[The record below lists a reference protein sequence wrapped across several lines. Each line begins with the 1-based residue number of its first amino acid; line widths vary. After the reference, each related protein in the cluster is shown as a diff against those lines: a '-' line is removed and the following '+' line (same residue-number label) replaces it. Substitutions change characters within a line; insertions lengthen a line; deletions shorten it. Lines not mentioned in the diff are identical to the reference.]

1 MPPDLLQ
8 PPRTQSQKQSQS
20 QTRMT
25 CPELLQGYDRR
36 ASSAARYDELCNADG
51 SARAHWLP
59 VLSLLETMQPAEIES
74 RLATA
79 QQHIR
84 DEGITYTI
92 YADPQGKDRP
102 WALDELPLVL
112 PNEEWVTLAW
122 GLAQRA
128 RLLNRVLADLY
139 GPQSLLHE
147 GIIPPEV
154 VYGAGGW
161 LPAAFGTQAPGNI
174 FLHNYAADL
183 LRSPDGQ
190 WWVIADRT
198 QAPSGAGYALE
209 NRMIMTRAFPELL
222 AQMPVASL
230 SGFFSA
236 LRESLAKY
244 APCGEEPPRIVVLT
258 PGPLNETYY
267 EHSLLARYLGFPL
280 VEGGD
285 LTVRDGCVWL
295 KTISGLQ
302 RVHAIVRRQDDA
314 FCDPLE
320 LRSDSALGIAGL
332 TDCARRGSVLI
343 ANALG
348 SGVVESAALQGFLP
362 AACRFLLGEELALPS
377 VATWWCGEA
386 AAMDYVMTH
395 LDDLVIK
402 SVYGPG
408 DFQPIF
414 GQDLNVDQRRDLLDR
429 MTRSPDRFV
438 AQEWVRLSQAP
449 VLDRRPGM
457 MQLDARS
464 VGLRAYAV
472 AVGQG
477 YEVMP
482 GGLTRVE
489 SHCDARIVSMQR
501 GGASKDTWVLQS
513 RENEELSFSG
523 SDQSSVPTSQHT
535 GVPSRVAENLF
546 WMGRY
551 TERAEGMARLLRLT
565 LSERLHHGRRHGMLA
580 LHELVWRYGLVALPE
595 GASDAARITMESL
608 IRCAT
613 HPQHAQGLAQTLAQ
627 LGRVG
632 FSLRDRLSHDHWRA
646 MNRLVNDQAL
656 SANLT
661 LGPTLVWLDRAV
673 AGLAALS
680 GFSLDAMNRDA
691 GWRFL
696 SLGRRLE
703 RLILLAAALDVA
715 MQQLQHAETHRKST
729 EPDPSAT
736 LSLDWLLDL
745 TDSSGA
751 FRSQTTGMAGWAA
764 VRSIVLL
771 DATNPRS
778 LRFQVEGVQQAL
790 RRLGEDAG
798 TRVVGLDQIGIE
810 LTEWSLAGLP
820 DAADLRKAFVTL
832 GYEISNLSDV
842 LGSRYFS
849 VSEPGMS
856 V

>member
-1 MPPDLLQ
+1 MPLVSSQ
-8 PPRTQSQKQSQS
+8 QSQKQT
-20 QTRMT
+20 QTVA
-25 CPELLQGYDRR
+25 PPLLAGYARR
-36 ASSAARYDELCNADG
+36 ATAAERYDELCAADG
-51 SARAHWLP
+51 SARPHWLP
-59 VLSLLETMQPAEIES
+59 LLELLGGTRPADIES
-74 RLATA
+74 RLASA

-112 PNEEWVTLAW
+112 PGEEWAALSY

-139 GPQSLLHE
+139 GPQTLLHQ

-154 VYGAGGW
+154 IFGAGGW
-161 LPAAFGTQAPGNI
+161 LPAAFGTKAPANI
-174 FLHNYAADL
+174 FLHSYAADL
-183 LRSPDGQ
+183 LRAPDGQ
-190 WWVIADRT
+190 WWVVADRT

-230 SGFFSA
+230 TGFFSA
-236 LRESLAKY
+236 LRESLASH
-244 APCGEEPPRIVVLT
+244 APCGDESPRVVVLT

-285 LTVRDGCVWL
+285 LAVRDGCVWL

-302 RVHAIVRRQDDA
+302 RVHAILRRQDDVY
-314 FCDPLE
+314 CDPLE

-332 TDCARRGSVLI
+332 TDCARQGTVLM

-348 SGVVESAALQGFLP
+348 SGVVESVALQGFLP

-386 AAMDYVMTH
+386 AAMDYVRSN
-395 LDDLVIK
+395 LEDLVIK
-402 SVYGPG
+402 SVHGLS
-408 DFQPIF
+408 DFPPIF
-414 GQDLNVDQRRDLLDR
+414 GQDLDEAARAHLLER
-429 MTRSPDRFV
+429 IQASPDRFV

-449 VLDRRPGM
+449 VLNRRPGAL
-457 MQLDARS
+457 QLDARS

-472 AVGQG
+472 AAGQG
-477 YEVMP
+477 YQVMP

-489 SHCDARIVSMQR
+489 SHRDARVVSMQR
-501 GGASKDTWVLQS
+501 GGASKDTWILQS
-513 RENEELSFSG
+513 GENEELPF
-523 SDQSSVPTSQHT
+523 QAEVPAVISPVIHT

-565 LSERLHHGRRHGMLA
+565 LSERLHHARRHGVVA

-595 GASDAARITMESL
+595 GGKDAARIPVEAL

-613 HPQHAQGLAQTLAQ
+613 SPQYPQGLAQTLEE

-656 SANLT
+656 APDVT

-703 RLILLAAALDVA
+703 RLVLLAGALAVA
-715 MQQLQHAETHRKST
+715 VGQLQQADAEGTS
-729 EPDPSAT
+729 SAE
-736 LSLDWLLDL
+736 SSQPLDWLLDL
-745 TDSSGA
+745 TDSSGS
-751 FRSQTTGMAGWAA
+751 FRSQTTGLASWRAM
-764 VRSIVLL
+764 RNIVLL

-790 RRLGEDAG
+790 QRLGEDTGGAI
-798 TRVVGLDQIGIE
+798 VGLEQSGIQ
-810 LTEWSLAGLP
+810 LTEWTIGGIPELP
-820 DAADLRKAFVTL
+820 ELRQAFMTL
-832 GYEISNLSDV
+832 SQETVVLSDM
-842 LGSRYFS
+842 LAARYFS
-849 VSEPGMS
+849 VSEPGVS
-856 V
+856 LL

>member
-1 MPPDLLQ
+1 MPPVSLQ
-8 PPRTQSQKQSQS
+8 QSQVQSLKQT
-20 QTRMT
+20 QTQT
-25 CPELLQGYDRR
+25 GKACPELLGGYARR
-36 ASSAARYDELCNADG
+36 ATGAMRYDELCALDG
-51 SARAHWLP
+51 SARPQWLP
-59 VLSLLETMQPAEIES
+59 VLDLLENSSPLDIEA
-74 RLATA
+74 RLAGA

-92 YADPQGKDRP
+92 YADPQGRDRP

-112 PNEEWVTLAW
+112 AAEDWAPLAY

-128 RLLNRVLADLY
+128 RLLNRILADLY
-139 GPQSLLHE
+139 GPQRLLHE
-147 GIIPPEV
+147 GVVPPEII
-154 VYGAGGW
+154 YGAGGW
-161 LPAAFGTQAPGNI
+161 LPAAFGTQAPSDI

-236 LRESLAKY
+236 LRESLARH
-244 APCGEEPPRIVVLT
+244 APCEEEAPRIVVLT

-332 TDCARRGSVLI
+332 TDCARRGSVLM

-386 AAMDYVMTH
+386 AAMDYVTTH

-414 GQDLNVDQRRDLLDR
+414 GQDLDLDERRDLLNR

-449 VLDRRPGM
+449 VLNRRPGM
-457 MQLDARS
+457 LQLDARS

-489 SHCDARIVSMQR
+489 SHRDARVVSMQR

-513 RENEELSFSG
+513 GENEELSFAG
-523 SDQSSVPTSQHT
+523 TDNAMVATSQHT

-565 LSERLHHGRRHGMLA
+565 LSERLHHARRHGVVA

-595 GASDAARITMESL
+595 GNGDAARVSVESL

-656 SANLT
+656 SANVT

-715 MQQLQHAETHRKST
+715 MQQLEHAEAHRKAT
-729 EPDPSAT
+729 DPDPNNA
-736 LSLDWLLDL
+736 LSVDWLLDL
-745 TDSSGA
+745 TDSSGS
-751 FRSQTTGMAGWAA
+751 FRSQTTGMASWEA

-790 RRLGEDAG
+790 QRLGEDAG
-798 TRVVGLDQIGIE
+798 SRVVGLEQIGIE

-820 DAADLRKAFVTL
+820 DAAGLRKAFATL
-832 GYEISNLSDV
+832 AYEISNLSDV

>member
-1 MPPDLLQ
+1 MSQIASMKPAGHTPPESPRLLA
-8 PPRTQSQKQSQS
+8 
-20 QTRMT
+20 
-25 CPELLQGYDRR
+25 GYARR
-36 ASSAARYDELCNADG
+36 IAVAERFDELCQADG
-51 SARAHWLP
+51 SSRPQWLP
-59 VLSLLETMQPAEIES
+59 VLDLLENSSPLDIEA
-74 RLATA
+74 RLSGA

-92 YADPQGKDRP
+92 YADPQGRDRP

-112 PNEEWVTLAW
+112 AAEDWAPLAY

-128 RLLNRVLADLY
+128 RLLNRILADLY
-139 GPQSLLHE
+139 GPQRLLHE
-147 GIIPPEV
+147 GIVPPEV

-161 LPAAFGTQAPGNI
+161 LPAAFGTRAPGGI

-236 LRESLAKY
+236 LRESLAMH
-244 APCGEEPPRIVVLT
+244 APCGDEAPRIVVLT

-332 TDCARRGSVLI
+332 TDCARRGTVLM

-362 AACRFLLGEELALPS
+362 AACRFLLGEELVLPS

-386 AAMDYVMTH
+386 AAMDYVTTH

-402 SVYGPG
+402 SVYGLG
-408 DFQPIF
+408 DFEPIF
-414 GQDLNVDQRRDLLDR
+414 AQDLDADQRRDLLAR
-429 MTRSPDRFV
+429 ITQSPDRFV

-449 VLDRRPGM
+449 VLNRRPGVL
-457 MQLDARS
+457 QLDARS

-472 AVGQG
+472 AAGQE
-477 YEVMP
+477 YQVMP

-489 SHCDARIVSMQR
+489 SHRDARVVSMQR

-513 RENEELSFSG
+513 DDNEALSFAS
-523 SDQSSVPTSQHT
+523 SDNLALVTGQHT

-565 LSERLHHGRRHGMLA
+565 LSERLHHGCRHGVVA

-595 GASDAARITMESL
+595 GNRDAARIPVESL
-608 IRCAT
+608 ISCAT

-646 MNRLVNDQAL
+646 INRLINDQAL
-656 SANLT
+656 SANVT

-703 RLILLAAALDVA
+703 RLLLLSAALDVA
-715 MQQLQHAETHRKST
+715 IKQLEQAAAHRQAA
-729 EPDPSAT
+729 EPDPNTS

-745 TDSSGA
+745 TDSSGS
-751 FRSQTTGMAGWAA
+751 FRSQTTGMASWQA
-764 VRSIVLL
+764 VRSVVLL

-790 RRLGEDAG
+790 QRLGDDAG
-798 TRVVGLDQIGIE
+798 SCVAGLEQMGIQ
-810 LTEWSLAGLP
+810 LTEWSLVGLP
-820 DAADLRKAFVTL
+820 DTTGLREAFVTL
-832 GYEISNLSDV
+832 GHEISHLNDM

>member
-1 MPPDLLQ
+1 MP
-8 PPRTQSQKQSQS
+8 TVSSQRSQSQS
-20 QTRMT
+20 QTQT
-25 CPELLQGYDRR
+25 QSQSSAASAPLLTGYARR
-36 ASSAARYDELCNADG
+36 ATGAARYDELCAADG
-51 SARAHWLP
+51 SARPHWQPL
-59 VLSLLETMQPAEIES
+59 LSLLEATQSAEIES
-74 RLATA
+74 RLAGA

-112 PNEEWVTLAW
+112 PGDEWETLSF

-139 GPQSLLHE
+139 GPQTLLHE

-161 LPAAFGTQAPGNI
+161 LPAAFGTQAPADI
-174 FLHNYAADL
+174 FLHSYAADL
-183 LRSPDGQ
+183 LRAPDGQ
-190 WWVIADRT
+190 WWVVADRT

-222 AQMPVASL
+222 SQMPVSPL
-230 SGFFSA
+230 TGFFAA
-236 LRESLAKY
+236 LRESLALH
-244 APCGEEPPRIVVLT
+244 APCGEEESPRVVVLT
-258 PGPLNETYY
+258 PGPLNETYF

-285 LTVRDGCVWL
+285 LAVRDGCVWL

-302 RVHAIVRRQDDA
+302 RVHAILRRQDDVY
-314 FCDPLE
+314 CDPLE

-332 TDCARRGSVLI
+332 TDCARRGSVLM

-348 SGVVESAALQGFLP
+348 SGVVESVALQGFLP
-362 AACRFLLGEELALPS
+362 AACRFLLGEELALPT

-386 AAMDYVMTH
+386 AAMDYVRAN

-402 SVYGPG
+402 SVHGIS
-408 DFQPIF
+408 DFPPIF
-414 GQDLNVDQRRDLLDR
+414 GQDLDTRAREDLLDR
-429 MTRSPDRFV
+429 IVASPDKFV

-449 VLDRRPGM
+449 VLNRRSGAL
-457 MQLDARS
+457 QLDARS

-477 YEVMP
+477 YDVMP

-489 SHCDARIVSMQR
+489 SHRDARVVSMQR
-501 GGASKDTWVLQS
+501 GGASKDTWILQS
-513 RENEELSFSG
+513 KENEEIQFHKDGPALMAP
-523 SDQSSVPTSQHT
+523 VIHT

-551 TERAEGMARLLRLT
+551 TERAEGVARLLRLALT
-565 LSERLHHGRRHGMLA
+565 ERLHHARRHGLVA
-580 LHELVWRYGLVALPE
+580 LHQLVWRYGIVSLPN
-595 GASDAARITMESL
+595 GCKDSACIPVESL
-608 IRCAT
+608 IACAT
-613 HPQHAQGLAQTLAQ
+613 SPLHQQGLAQTLQ
-627 LGRVG
+627 ELGRVG

-656 SANLT
+656 SDHVT

-703 RLILLAAALDVA
+703 RLQLLATALDVA
-715 MQQLQHAETHRKST
+715 VSHLQQGCDDGGRQNETSQPL
-729 EPDPSAT
+729 E
-736 LSLDWLLDL
+736 WLLDL
-745 TDSSGA
+745 TDSSGS
-751 FRSQTTGMAGWAA
+751 FRSQTTGLASWRAM
-764 VRSIVLL
+764 RSIVLL

-790 RRLGEDAG
+790 QRLGEDSG
-798 TRVVGLDQIGIE
+798 GVISGLEQIGIQ
-810 LTEWSLAGLP
+810 LTEWTIGGLP
-820 DAADLRKAFVTL
+820 ELTDLRKAFVTL
-832 GYEISNLSDV
+832 GEETAALNEMLSV
-842 LGSRYFS
+842 RYFS
-849 VSEPGMS
+849 VIESGVS
-856 V
+856 LS

>member
-1 MPPDLLQ
+1 MQ
-8 PPRTQSQKQSQS
+8 PAASKQSQT
-20 QTRMT
+20 QTQT
-25 CPELLQGYDRR
+25 AASPLLSGYVRR
-36 ASSAARYDELCNADG
+36 GVAAGRYDELCAADG
-51 SARAHWLP
+51 SARSHWLP
-59 VLSLLETMQPAEIES
+59 VLDLLGNTQPAEIES
-74 RLATA
+74 RLAVA

-102 WALDELPLVL
+102 WALDELTLVL
-112 PNEEWVTLAW
+112 PGEEWAALSF

-139 GPQSLLHE
+139 GPQTLLHK
-147 GIIPPEV
+147 GIVPPEV

-161 LPAAFGTQAPGNI
+161 LPAAYGTQAPGEI
-174 FLHNYAADL
+174 FLHSYAADL
-183 LRSPDGQ
+183 LRAPDGQ
-190 WWVIADRT
+190 WWVVADRT

-222 AQMPVASL
+222 SQMPVASL
-230 SGFFSA
+230 TGFFSA
-236 LRESLAKY
+236 LRESLAQH
-244 APCGEEPPRIVVLT
+244 APCGDESPRIVVLT

-285 LTVRDGCVWL
+285 LAVRDGCVWL

-302 RVHAIVRRQDDA
+302 RVHAILRRQDDVY
-314 FCDPLE
+314 CDPLE

-332 TDCARRGSVLI
+332 ADCARQGTVLM

-348 SGVVESAALQGFLP
+348 SGVVESVALQGFLP

-377 VATWWCGEA
+377 VGTWWCGEA
-386 AAMDYVMTH
+386 AAMNYVRKN

-402 SVYGPG
+402 SVHGLS
-408 DFQPIF
+408 DFPPIF
-414 GQDLNVDQRRDLLDR
+414 GQDLDAAARTALLGR
-429 MTRSPDRFV
+429 IESSPDKFV

-449 VLDRRPGM
+449 VLNRRPGAL
-457 MQLDARS
+457 QLDARS

-472 AVGQG
+472 AAGQG

-489 SHCDARIVSMQR
+489 SHRDARVVSMQR
-501 GGASKDTWVLQS
+501 GGASKDTWVLQAG
-513 RENEELSFSG
+513 ENEELPLYAG
-523 SDQSSVPTSQHT
+523 EAGVIAPVIHT

-551 TERAEGMARLLRLT
+551 TERAEGIARLLRLT
-565 LSERLHHGRRHGMLA
+565 LSERLHHARRHGVVALHKIVWSYGLVGLPQGCKDVARVPVESLISCATNPMHPQGLSQT
-580 LHELVWRYGLVALPE
+580 LHELG
-595 GASDAARITMESL
+595 RI
-608 IRCAT
+608 
-613 HPQHAQGLAQTLAQ
+613 
-627 LGRVG
+627 G

-646 MNRLVNDQAL
+646 INRLVNDQAM
-656 SANLT
+656 APNLT
-661 LGPTLVWLDRAV
+661 LGTTLVWLDRAV

-703 RLILLAAALDVA
+703 RLQLLATALDVA
-715 MQQLQHAETHRKST
+715 ISQLLEGGEGDKASSEST
-729 EPDPSAT
+729 QP
-736 LSLDWLLDL
+736 LDWLLDL
-745 TDSSGA
+745 TDSSGS
-751 FRSQTTGMAGWAA
+751 FRSQTTGLASWRAM
-764 VRSIVLL
+764 RSIVLL

-790 RRLGEDAG
+790 QRLGEDAG
-798 TRVVGLDQIGIE
+798 GAIVGFEQSGIQ
-810 LTEWSLAGLP
+810 LTEWAIGGFP
-820 DAADLRKAFVTL
+820 DLGDLRKSFVILSQETAA
-832 GYEISNLSDV
+832 LSD
-842 LGSRYFS
+842 LLATRYFS
-849 VSEPGMS
+849 VSESGVS

>member
-1 MPPDLLQ
+1 MPLVSAQ
-8 PPRTQSQKQSQS
+8 QSQKQT
-20 QTRMT
+20 QTAA
-25 CPELLQGYDRR
+25 PPLLAGYARR
-36 ASSAARYDELCNADG
+36 ATAVERYDELCAPDG
-51 SARAHWLP
+51 SARPHWLP
-59 VLSLLETMQPAEIES
+59 LLERLSDTQPADIES
-74 RLATA
+74 RLASA

-112 PNEEWVTLAW
+112 PGEEWATLSY

-128 RLLNRVLADLY
+128 RLLNAVLADLY
-139 GPQSLLHE
+139 GPQTLLHQ
-147 GIIPPEV
+147 GIMPPEV
-154 VYGAGGW
+154 VFGAGGW
-161 LPAAFGTQAPGNI
+161 LPAAFGTQAPANI
-174 FLHNYAADL
+174 FLHSYAADL
-183 LRSPDGQ
+183 LRAPDGQ
-190 WWVIADRT
+190 WWVVADRT

-230 SGFFSA
+230 TGFFTA
-236 LRESLAKY
+236 LRESLAAH
-244 APCGEEPPRIVVLT
+244 APCGNASPRVVVLT

-285 LTVRDGCVWL
+285 LVVRDGCVWL

-302 RVHAIVRRQDDA
+302 HVHAILRRQDDVY
-314 FCDPLE
+314 CDPLE

-332 TDCARRGSVLI
+332 ADCARKGTVLI

-348 SGVVESAALQGFLP
+348 SGVVESVAMQGFLP

-386 AAMDYVMTH
+386 AAMDYVRAN
-395 LDDLVIK
+395 LEDLVIK
-402 SVYGPG
+402 SVQGHS
-408 DFQPIF
+408 DFSPVF
-414 GQDLNVDQRRDLLDR
+414 GQDLDAAARTQLLER
-429 MTRSPDRFV
+429 IQASPDRFV

-449 VLDRRPGM
+449 VLNRRPGTL
-457 MQLDARS
+457 QLDARS

-472 AVGQG
+472 AVGAG
-477 YEVMP
+477 YQVMP

-489 SHCDARIVSMQR
+489 SHRDARVVSMQR
-501 GGASKDTWVLQS
+501 GGASKDTWILQS
-513 RENEELSFSG
+513 GDNDEQPVQAEAP
-523 SDQSSVPTSQHT
+523 SVISPVIHT

-551 TERAEGMARLLRLT
+551 TERAEGMARLLRQTLT
-565 LSERLHHGRRHGMLA
+565 ERLHHARRHGVVA

-595 GASDAARITMESL
+595 GCKNAAQIPVEAL

-613 HPQHAQGLAQTLAQ
+613 NPAYPQGLAQTLAE

-656 SANLT
+656 TTEVA

-680 GFSLDAMNRDA
+680 GFALDAMNRDA

-703 RLILLAAALDVA
+703 RLVLLAAALAVA
-715 MQQLQHAETHRKST
+715 INQLQEDGVAGAPST
-729 EPDPSAT
+729 ESSLP
-736 LSLDWLLDL
+736 LDWLLDL
-745 TDSSGA
+745 TDSSGS
-751 FRSQTTGMAGWAA
+751 FRSQTTGLASWRAM
-764 VRSIVLL
+764 RNIVLL

-790 RRLGEDAG
+790 QRLGEETGGAI
-798 TRVVGLDQIGIE
+798 VGLEQSAIQV
-810 LTEWSLAGLP
+810 TEWTIGGIPALP
-820 DAADLRKAFVTL
+820 ELRQAFITL
-832 GYEISNLSDV
+832 SEETMVLSD
-842 LGSRYFS
+842 LLATRYFS
-849 VSEPGMS
+849 VSESGVS
-856 V
+856 L

>member
-1 MPPDLLQ
+1 MPPVSSQ
-8 PPRTQSQKQSQS
+8 QSQTQSQTQTQTQSPAASS
-20 QTRMT
+20 Q
-25 CPELLQGYDRR
+25 LLTGYARR
-36 ASSAARYDELCNADG
+36 AAGAGRYDELCAADG

-59 VLSLLETMQPAEIES
+59 LLTLLEATQPAEIES
-74 RLATA
+74 RLAGA

-112 PNEEWVTLAW
+112 PGEEWATLSF

-139 GPQSLLHE
+139 GPQTLLHE

-161 LPAAFGTQAPGNI
+161 LPAAFGTRAPADI
-174 FLHNYAADL
+174 FLHSYAADL
-183 LRSPDGQ
+183 LRAPDGQ
-190 WWVIADRT
+190 WWVVADRT

-222 AQMPVASL
+222 SQMPVSPL
-230 SGFFSA
+230 TGFFAA
-236 LRESLAKY
+236 LRESLAFH
-244 APCGEEPPRIVVLT
+244 APCGDESPRIVVLT
-258 PGPLNETYY
+258 PGPLNETYF

-285 LTVRDGCVWL
+285 LAVRDGCVWL

-302 RVHAIVRRQDDA
+302 RVHAILRRQDDA

-332 TDCARRGSVLI
+332 TDCARRGTVLM

-348 SGVVESAALQGFLP
+348 SGVVESVALQGFLP

-386 AAMDYVMTH
+386 AAMDYVRAN

-402 SVYGPG
+402 SVHGIS
-408 DFQPIF
+408 DFSPIF
-414 GQDLNVDQRRDLLDR
+414 GQDLDARSREALLKR
-429 MTRSPDRFV
+429 IEASPDKFV

-449 VLDRRPGM
+449 VLNRRPGHL
-457 MQLDARS
+457 QLDARS

-472 AVGQG
+472 AAGQG

-489 SHCDARIVSMQR
+489 SHRDARVVSMQR
-501 GGASKDTWVLQS
+501 GGASKDTWILQS
-513 RENEELSFSG
+513 KENEEFQFHQDG
-523 SDQSSVPTSQHT
+523 PAVIAPVIHT

-551 TERAEGMARLLRLT
+551 TERAEGVARLLRLALT
-565 LSERLHHGRRHGMLA
+565 ERLHHARRHGLVA
-580 LHELVWRYGLVALPE
+580 LHQLVWRYGIVALPQ
-595 GASDAARITMESL
+595 GCKDTARIPVESL
-608 IRCAT
+608 ISCAT
-613 HPQHAQGLAQTLAQ
+613 NPQHQQGLAQTLQ
-627 LGRVG
+627 ELGRVG

-656 SANLT
+656 STSVT

-703 RLILLAAALDVA
+703 RLQLLATALEVA
-715 MQQLQHAETHRKST
+715 VSQLQQACDDGGALHETSQPL
-729 EPDPSAT
+729 E
-736 LSLDWLLDL
+736 WLLDL
-745 TDSSGA
+745 TDSSGS
-751 FRSQTTGMAGWAA
+751 FRSQTTGLASWRAM
-764 VRSIVLL
+764 RSIVLL

-790 RRLGEDAG
+790 QRLGEDAG
-798 TRVVGLDQIGIE
+798 GAINGLEQIGIQ
-810 LTEWSLAGLP
+810 LTEWTIGGFPELAE
-820 DAADLRKAFVTL
+820 LRKAFVTL
-832 GYEISNLSDV
+832 SQETAALNEMLAV
-842 LGSRYFS
+842 RYFS
-849 VSEPGMS
+849 VSEPGVS
-856 V
+856 LS

>member
-1 MPPDLLQ
+1 MTAAPTPTRKEDALL
-8 PPRTQSQKQSQS
+8 
-20 QTRMT
+20 
-25 CPELLQGYDRR
+25 LAGYVRR
-36 ASSAARYDELCNADG
+36 QVAAERFDELCGADG
-51 SARAHWLP
+51 AARAHWLP
-59 VLSLLETMQPAEIES
+59 VLDLLGSIRTTEIES
-74 RLATA
+74 RLASA

-92 YADPQGKDRP
+92 YADPQGRDRP

-112 PNEEWVTLAW
+112 PEDEWADLSY

-128 RLLNRVLADLY
+128 RLLNRILVDLY
-139 GPQSLLHE
+139 GPQTLLHE

-161 LPAAFGTQAPGNI
+161 LPAAFGTQAPGAI
-174 FLHNYAADL
+174 FLHSYAADL
-183 LRSPDGQ
+183 LRSPDGR
-190 WWVIADRT
+190 WWVVGDRT

-209 NRMIMTRAFPELL
+209 NRLIMTRAFPELL

-230 SGFFSA
+230 SVFFTA
-236 LRESLAKY
+236 LRESLAFH
-244 APCGEEPPRIVVLT
+244 APCGDESPRIVVLT

-285 LTVRDGCVWL
+285 LVVREGCVWL
-295 KTISGLQ
+295 KTIDGLQ
-302 RVHAIVRRQDDA
+302 RVHAILRRQDDTY
-314 FCDPLE
+314 CDPLE

-332 TDCARRGSVLI
+332 TDCARRGTVLM

-348 SGVVESAALQGFLP
+348 AGVVESVALQGFLP
-362 AACRFLLGEELALPS
+362 AASRFLLGEELALPS

-386 AAMDYVMTH
+386 AALDYVREH

-402 SVYGPG
+402 SVHGPG
-408 DFQPIF
+408 DYQPIF
-414 GQDLNVDQRRDLLDR
+414 GQDLDAAQRADLMSR
-429 MTRSPDRFV
+429 IEGAPDRFV

-449 VLDRRPGM
+449 VLNRRPGSL
-457 MQLDARS
+457 QLEARS
-464 VGLRAYAV
+464 MGLRAYAV
-472 AVGQG
+472 AGSQG
-477 YEVMP
+477 YQVMP

-489 SHCDARIVSMQR
+489 SHRDARVVSMQR
-501 GGASKDTWVLQS
+501 GGASKDTWVLQAG
-513 RENEELSFSG
+513 ENEELLLEVARMDESAH
-523 SDQSSVPTSQHT
+523 VTRT

-565 LSERLHHGRRHGMLA
+565 LSERLHHSRRHGIVA
-580 LHELVWRYGLVALPE
+580 LHEIAWRYGLVSLPE
-595 GASDAARITMESL
+595 GVRNAARIPVEHL
-608 IRCAT
+608 IRSAT
-613 HPQHAQGLAQTLAQ
+613 HPRHPQGLAQTLSQ

-646 MNRLVNDQAL
+646 LNRLVNDPAIGE
-656 SANLT
+656 SVT

-703 RLILLAAALDVA
+703 RLLLLATALEVTI
-715 MQQLQHAETHRKST
+715 QQLGALGADSDTAQ
-729 EPDPSAT
+729 PV
-736 LSLDWLLDL
+736 DWLLDL
-745 TDSSGA
+745 TDSSGS
-751 FRSQTTGMAGWAA
+751 FRSQTTGIASWHA
-764 VRSIVLL
+764 VRDIVLL
-771 DATNPRS
+771 DDTHPRS
-778 LRFQVEGVQQAL
+778 LEFQVRGVQQAL
-790 RRLGEDAG
+790 QRLGRDTGITLQGLEHTGQRLADWRVKGVPAFSHLKLAFGDFRHEIAQLNDA
-798 TRVVGLDQIGIE
+798 
-810 LTEWSLAGLP
+810 LA
-820 DAADLRKAFVTL
+820 T
-832 GYEISNLSDV
+832 
-842 LGSRYFS
+842 RYFS
-849 VSEPGMS
+849 VSEPGMI

>member
-1 MPPDLLQ
+1 MHSVASATKRAQPQTAASALL
-8 PPRTQSQKQSQS
+8 S
-20 QTRMT
+20 
-25 CPELLQGYDRR
+25 GYAQRSLADG
-36 ASSAARYDELCNADG
+36 RYDELCDAAG
-51 SARAHWLP
+51 RARTHWLP
-59 VLSLLETMQPAEIES
+59 VLDLLGATPPAEIES
-74 RLATA
+74 RLSVA

-112 PNEEWVTLAW
+112 PGEEWATLSY

-128 RLLNRVLADLY
+128 RLLNQLLADFY
-139 GPQSLLHE
+139 GPQRLLKE
-147 GIIPPEV
+147 GVIPPEV
-154 VYGAGGW
+154 VFGAGGW
-161 LPAAFGTQAPGNI
+161 LPAAFGTQAPGEV
-174 FLHNYAADL
+174 FLHSYAADL

-190 WWVIADRT
+190 WWVVADRT

-209 NRMIMTRAFPELL
+209 NRMVMSRAFPELL
-222 AQMPVASL
+222 SQMPVAGL
-230 SGFFSA
+230 TEYFSA
-236 LRESLAKY
+236 FRESLAHH
-244 APCGEEPPRIVVLT
+244 APCDGESPRIVVLT

-302 RVHAIVRRQDDA
+302 RVHAILRRQDDA
-314 FCDPLE
+314 YCDPLE

-332 TDCARRGSVLI
+332 TDCARRGTVLM

-377 VATWWCGEA
+377 VGTWWCGEA
-386 AAMDYVMTH
+386 AAMHYVRTN

-402 SVYGPG
+402 SVLGIS
-408 DFQPIF
+408 DFAPIF
-414 GQDLNVDQRRDLLDR
+414 GQDLSAESKEALLEQIEA
-429 MTRSPDRFV
+429 SPDKFV

-449 VLDRRPGM
+449 VLNRRPGM
-457 MQLDARS
+457 LQLDARS
-464 VGLRAYAV
+464 VGLRAFTV
-472 AVGQG
+472 ATEQG

-489 SHCDARIVSMQR
+489 SHRDARIVSMQR
-501 GGASKDTWVLQS
+501 GGASKDTWVLQPGI
-513 RENEELSFSG
+513 NDELPLNTPETE
-523 SDQSSVPTSQHT
+523 VAAPIIHT

-551 TERAEGMARLLRLT
+551 TERAEGIARLLRLT
-565 LSERLHHGRRHGMLA
+565 LSERLHYARRHGVAA
-580 LHELVWRYGLVALPE
+580 LHQLAWSYGLIVLPP
-595 GASDAARITMESL
+595 GCKDPAQISVESL
-608 IRCAT
+608 ISCAAN
-613 HPQHAQGLAQTLAQ
+613 PAHAQGLSQTLHE
-627 LGRVG
+627 LGRIG
-632 FSLRDRLSHDHWRA
+632 FSLRDRISHDHWRA
-646 MNRLVNDQAL
+646 MNRLVNDQAM
-656 SANLT
+656 SPNLT

-673 AGLAALS
+673 AGLATLS

-696 SLGRRLE
+696 SLGRRIE
-703 RLILLAAALDVA
+703 RLQLLAKALDVVVC
-715 MQQLQHAETHRKST
+715 QLLQANSTDTATNETHQ
-729 EPDPSAT
+729 PM
-736 LSLDWLLDL
+736 DWLLDL
-745 TDSSGA
+745 TDSSGS
-751 FRSQTTGMAGWAA
+751 FRSQTTGLASWRA

-778 LRFQVEGVQQAL
+778 LRFQIEGVQQAL
-790 RRLGEDAG
+790 QRLGIDAG
-798 TRVVGLDQIGIE
+798 SAIVGLEQSGIQ
-810 LTEWSLAGLP
+810 LTEWSIGGLP
-820 DAADLRKAFVTL
+820 DLSQLRKTFSV
-832 GYEISNLSDV
+832 LSQETSALND
-842 LGSRYFS
+842 LLATRYFN
-849 VSEPGMS
+849 VSEAAVS

>member
-1 MPPDLLQ
+1 MQPALTLQ
-8 PPRTQSQKQSQS
+8 SQSQS
-20 QTRMT
+20 QTQT
-25 CPELLQGYDRR
+25 QSASSTLLAGYARR
-36 ASSAARYDELCNADG
+36 AAGAERYDELCEPDG
-51 SARAHWLP
+51 SARPHWLP
-59 VLSLLETMQPAEIES
+59 LIELLGGTRPADIES
-74 RLATA
+74 RLASA

-112 PNEEWVTLAW
+112 PGEEWASLSY

-139 GPQSLLHE
+139 GPQTLLHQ

-154 VYGAGGW
+154 IFGAGGW
-161 LPAAFGTQAPGNI
+161 LPAAFGTKAPANI
-174 FLHNYAADL
+174 FLHSYAADL
-183 LRSPDGQ
+183 LRAPDGQ
-190 WWVIADRT
+190 WWVVADRT

-230 SGFFSA
+230 TGFFSA
-236 LRESLAKY
+236 LRESLALH
-244 APCGEEPPRIVVLT
+244 APCGDESPRVVVLT

-285 LTVRDGCVWL
+285 LAVRDGCVWL

-302 RVHAIVRRQDDA
+302 RVHAILRRQDDVY
-314 FCDPLE
+314 CDPLE

-332 TDCARRGSVLI
+332 TDCARQGKVLM

-348 SGVVESAALQGFLP
+348 SGVVESVALQGFLP

-386 AAMDYVMTH
+386 AAMDYVRSN
-395 LDDLVIK
+395 LEDLVIK
-402 SVYGPG
+402 SVQGLR
-408 DFQPIF
+408 DFPPIF
-414 GQDLNVDQRRDLLDR
+414 GQDLDEAARANLIARIEA
-429 MTRSPDRFV
+429 SPDRFV

-449 VLDRRPGM
+449 VLNRRPGAL
-457 MQLDARS
+457 QLDARS

-472 AVGQG
+472 AAGQG
-477 YEVMP
+477 YQVMP

-489 SHCDARIVSMQR
+489 SHRDARVVSMQR
-501 GGASKDTWVLQS
+501 GGASKDTWVLQAGD
-513 RENEELSFSG
+513 NEELPFKADAPSG
-523 SDQSSVPTSQHT
+523 MSPVIHT

-565 LSERLHHGRRHGMLA
+565 LSERLHHSRRHGVVA
-580 LHELVWRYGLVALPE
+580 LHELVWRYGLVGLSE
-595 GASDAARITMESL
+595 GSKDAARIPVEAL
-608 IRCAT
+608 ISCAT
-613 HPQHAQGLAQTLAQ
+613 NPLYPQGLAQTLGE

-656 SANLT
+656 MTNGT

-703 RLILLAAALDVA
+703 RLVLLAAALSVA
-715 MQQLQHAETHRKST
+715 VSQLQQAGDDGASSAESSQ
-729 EPDPSAT
+729 P
-736 LSLDWLLDL
+736 LDWLLDL
-745 TDSSGA
+745 TDSSGS
-751 FRSQTTGMAGWAA
+751 FRSQTTGLASWRAL
-764 VRSIVLL
+764 RSIVLL

-790 RRLGEDAG
+790 QRLGEDTGGAI
-798 TRVVGLDQIGIE
+798 VGLEQTGSK
-810 LTEWSLAGLP
+810 LTEWAIGDIPELA
-820 DAADLRKAFVTL
+820 ALRQAFIIL
-832 GYEISNLSDV
+832 SQEIVVLSD
-842 LGSRYFS
+842 LLAARYFS
-849 VSEPGMS
+849 VSEPGVS
-856 V
+856 LL

>member
-1 MPPDLLQ
+1 MPPVSAQ
-8 PPRTQSQKQSQS
+8 QSQKQT
-20 QTRMT
+20 QTAA
-25 CPELLQGYDRR
+25 PPLLAGYARR
-36 ASSAARYDELCNADG
+36 ATAVARYDELCAPDG
-51 SARAHWLP
+51 SARPHWLP
-59 VLSLLETMQPAEIES
+59 LLERLSDTQPADIES
-74 RLATA
+74 RLASA

-112 PNEEWVTLAW
+112 PVEEWATLSY

-128 RLLNRVLADLY
+128 RLLNAVLADLY
-139 GPQSLLHE
+139 GPQTLLHQ
-147 GIIPPEV
+147 GIMPPEV
-154 VYGAGGW
+154 VFGAGGW
-161 LPAAFGTQAPGNI
+161 LPAAFGTQAPANI
-174 FLHNYAADL
+174 FLHSYAADL
-183 LRSPDGQ
+183 LRAPDGQ
-190 WWVIADRT
+190 WWVVADRT

-230 SGFFSA
+230 TGFFTA
-236 LRESLAKY
+236 LRESLAAH
-244 APCGEEPPRIVVLT
+244 APCGDASPRVVVLT

-285 LTVRDGCVWL
+285 LVVRDGCVWL

-302 RVHAIVRRQDDA
+302 HVHAILRRQDDVY
-314 FCDPLE
+314 CDPLE

-332 TDCARRGSVLI
+332 ADCARKGTVLI

-348 SGVVESAALQGFLP
+348 SGVVESVAMQGFLP

-386 AAMDYVMTH
+386 AAMDYVRAN
-395 LDDLVIK
+395 LEDLVIK
-402 SVYGPG
+402 SVQGHS
-408 DFQPIF
+408 DFSPVF
-414 GQDLNVDQRRDLLDR
+414 GQDLDAAARTQLLER
-429 MTRSPDRFV
+429 IQASPDRFV

-449 VLDRRPGM
+449 VLNRRPGTL
-457 MQLDARS
+457 QLDARS

-472 AVGQG
+472 AVGAG
-477 YEVMP
+477 YQVMP

-489 SHCDARIVSMQR
+489 SHRDARVVSMQR
-501 GGASKDTWVLQS
+501 GGASKDTWILQS
-513 RENEELSFSG
+513 G
-523 SDQSSVPTSQHT
+523 DSDEQPVQAEAPGVISPVIHT

-551 TERAEGMARLLRLT
+551 TERAEGMARLLRQTLT
-565 LSERLHHGRRHGMLA
+565 ERLHHARRHGVVA

-595 GASDAARITMESL
+595 GCKNAAQIPVEAL

-613 HPQHAQGLAQTLAQ
+613 NPAYPQGLAQTLAE

-656 SANLT
+656 TTEVA

-680 GFSLDAMNRDA
+680 GFALDAMNRDA

-703 RLILLAAALDVA
+703 RLVLLAAALAVA
-715 MQQLQHAETHRKST
+715 INQLQEDGVAGAPST
-729 EPDPSAT
+729 ESSLP
-736 LSLDWLLDL
+736 LDWLLDL
-745 TDSSGA
+745 TDSSGS
-751 FRSQTTGMAGWAA
+751 FRSQTTGLASWRAM
-764 VRSIVLL
+764 RNIVLL

-790 RRLGEDAG
+790 QRLGEETGGAI
-798 TRVVGLDQIGIE
+798 VGLEQSAIQV
-810 LTEWSLAGLP
+810 TEWTIGGIPALP
-820 DAADLRKAFVTL
+820 ELRQAFITL
-832 GYEISNLSDV
+832 SEETMVLSD
-842 LGSRYFS
+842 LLATRYFS
-849 VSEPGMS
+849 VSESGVS
-856 V
+856 L